1 MPAIQRARQSDA
13 PLRQLAPRAL
23 PRVATDGGR
32 SSASPTPT
40 IGLEHAEINK
50 ELMAVG
56 VGKETEIFFFRN
68 ITHSL
73 ELLGAIRR
81 VPKHCHVDGGDIE
94 TKKR

>member
-68 ITHSL
+68 TFSYPL
-73 ELLGAIRR
+73 AGTTRSYQEG
-81 VPKHCHVDGGDIE
+81 
-94 TKKR
+94 TKTLPC